1 MHVYTHADYTN
12 FAFASNRHNGVCV
25 CANALAAIAAWQ
37 VARWTMTLRR
47 VQGVKLVKQVKLLL
61 AGARSGAG

>member
-1 MHVYTHADYTN
+1 MQITQTLRLHPTDAMV
-12 FAFASNRHNGVCV
+12 FVR
-25 CANALAAIAAWQ
+25 ANALAIIAAWQ